1 MYDITANS
9 HQLVGLQEYTQYEV
23 TAVAV
28 NDIGPSTLAPVAL
41 ERTRE
46 SGKPHVVVVF
56 IKQS

>member
-1 MYDITANS
+1 MADITSNS

-46 SGKPHVVVVF
+46 SGEQHITLVVVF
-56 IKQS
+56 IL